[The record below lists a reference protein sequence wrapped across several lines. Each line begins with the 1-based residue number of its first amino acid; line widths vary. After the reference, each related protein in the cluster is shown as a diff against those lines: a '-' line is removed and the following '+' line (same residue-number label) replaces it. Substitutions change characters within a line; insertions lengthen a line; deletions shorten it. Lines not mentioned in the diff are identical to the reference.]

1 MRKIHW
7 PIPVVGVFVAALAT
21 AQEPAP
27 KPPANQGTPH
37 SMMRDGGPMGDM
49 SAMMEMMRSMT
60 PEQRAKM
67 AEHCRQM
74 MEAAAATTSQ
84 TEK

>member
-1 MRKIHW
+1 
-7 PIPVVGVFVAALAT
+7 
-21 AQEPAP
+21 
-27 KPPANQGTPH
+27 
-37 SMMRDGGPMGDM
+37 MMRDGGPMGDM

-60 PEQRAKM
+60 PEQRARM

>member
-1 MRKIHW
+1 MRKLHW

-21 AQEPAP
+21 AQEPAS
-27 KPPANQGTPH
+27 KPPENQGTPH
-37 SMMRDGGPMGDM
+37 GMMRDGGPMRDM

-67 AEHCRQM
+67 VEHCRQM